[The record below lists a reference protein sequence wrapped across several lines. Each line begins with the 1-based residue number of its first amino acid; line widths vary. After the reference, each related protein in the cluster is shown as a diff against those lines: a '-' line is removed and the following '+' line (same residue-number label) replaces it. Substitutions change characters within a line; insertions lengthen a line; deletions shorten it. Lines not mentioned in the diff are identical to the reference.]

1 MPCRYAEAAHGIM
14 PKMPKR
20 HDDGMPKRPVAR
32 DLNQA
37 DGPTASHRECR
48 CSERLDRTRAREYV
62 ACRRAAI
69 ATGKATGREGRE
81 GLGCVVSLS
90 SVRDRQAAEEVVA
103 HEVVQR
109 VAELLEDLQGRAGRG
124 LGGLVGSVVGR

>member
-1 MPCRYAEAAHGIM
+1 MQTSSY
-14 PKMPKR
+14 
-20 HDDGMPKRPVAR
+20 
-32 DLNQA
+32 
-37 DGPTASHRECR
+37 SHREGHR
-48 CSERLDRTRAREYV
+48 Q
-62 ACRRAAI
+62 
-69 ATGKATGREGRE
+69 GGE